1 MITII
6 QRISEISLCL
16 IEQFKKELNYEI
28 TSLYSLEN
36 SEEDINEYAEKFIQ
50 KLALITIIK
59 ENLLKQLEE
68 IELK

>member
-50 KLALITIIK
+50 KLALLTIIK
-59 ENLLKQLEE
+59 ENIK
-68 IELK
+68 